1 MNQQERWQ
9 LAGNAPEIYERHLVP
24 AIFGPWAPI
33 VVELGRLLPGERVL
47 DVACGTGIVARVA
60 AKYVGSGGR
69 VVGLDINPAMLA
81 IAGLLPPAP
90 GAVVEWREASAD
102 AMPFPGATFDV
113 VFCQL
118 GLQYFP
124 DRPAALREMHR
135 VLVERGRLVLM
146 VWRPIQFSPGFA
158 MLADALEH
166 RVSPEAAAVMR
177 APFSLG
183 DPGSLRALI
192 EGGDFHN
199 LTIRP
204 ATGTVQFPSP
214 EDFVRH
220 QVAGSPLAG
229 HVAKVDDQARAAL
242 LTDIK
247 EALRPYFSAG
257 GLKFP
262 IEAQLAVAQA

>member
-1 MNQQERWQ
+1 MSEQERWQ
-9 LAGNAPEIYERHLVP
+9 LAGNAPETYERHLVP
-24 AIFGPWAPI
+24 AIFGPWAP
-33 VVELGRLLPGERVL
+33 VLVELGRLQSGERVL
-47 DVACGTGIVARVA
+47 DVACGTGVVARVA
-60 AKYVGSGGR
+60 AKHVGSRGK

-81 IAGLLPPAP
+81 IARSLPPAP

-102 AMPFPGATFDV
+102 AMPFPDAAFDV
-113 VFCQL
+113 EFCQL

-124 DRPAALREMHR
+124 DRPAALREMRR
-135 VLVERGRLVLM
+135 VLVGRGRLVLM

-166 RVSPEAAAVMR
+166 RVSTDAAAVMR

-183 DPGSLRALI
+183 DAETLRALI
-192 EGGDFHN
+192 EGGDFHSV
-199 LTIRP
+199 TIRP
-204 ATGTVQFPSP
+204 AVGTVQFPSP

-229 HVAKVDDQARAAL
+229 HVAKVDEKARTAL
-242 LTDIK
+242 LSEVN
-247 EALRPYFSAG
+247 EALRPYTVSG

-262 IEAQLAVAQA
+262 IEAHLAVAQA

>member
-1 MNQQERWQ
+1 MSQQERWQ
-9 LAGNAPEIYERHLVP
+9 LAGNAPEIYEQHLVP

-33 VVELGRLLPGERVL
+33 IVELGRLQPGERVL
-47 DVACGTGIVARVA
+47 DVACGTGVVARVA
-60 AKYVGSGGR
+60 AKHVGSRGK

-81 IAGLLPPAP
+81 VARSLPPAP

-102 AMPFPGATFDV
+102 AMPFQDAAFDA

-124 DRPAALREMHR
+124 DRPATLREMRR
-135 VLVERGRLVLM
+135 VLVGRGRLALM

-158 MLADALEH
+158 ILADALEH
-166 RVSPEAAAVMR
+166 HVSTEAAGVMR

-183 DPGSLRALI
+183 DAGSLRVLI

-199 LTIRP
+199 VSIRP

-214 EDFVRH
+214 EDFVRQ

-229 HVAKVDDQARAAL
+229 HMAKVDEKARTAL
-242 LTDIK
+242 LNDVK
-247 EALRPYFSAG
+247 KALQPYTTAG

-262 IEAQLAVAQA
+262 IEAHLAVAQA